1 MNFTIDSAMTDL
13 FLLANVTAA
22 GLLGA
27 LIGLER
33 EASEKAAGFRTHTIV
48 AITSAMFVA
57 LANLWTEVDPMPG
70 RILEIDPIRAIQ
82 AIAIGVGFLG
92 SGIVFTS
99 GSRPKGLT
107 TAASVWATSAI
118 GAACGFSRFVLAAG
132 ATILVL
138 IALRVLRYFE
148 PGLRRAK
155 QENRTDVD
163 QLE

>member
-1 MNFTIDSAMTDL
+1 MADL
-13 FLLANVTAA
+13 ILLGKIIVA
-22 GLLGA
+22 GFFGA

-33 EASEKAAGFRTHTIV
+33 EASEKAAGFRTHTMV
-48 AITSAMFVA
+48 AITAALFVA

-70 RILEIDPIRAIQ
+70 RVLEIDPVRAIQ

-99 GSRPKGLT
+99 GDRPKGLT

-132 ATILVL
+132 STLLVL
-138 IALRVLRYFE
+138 IVLKVLRKLGHE
-148 PGLRRAK
+148 VNGK
-155 QENRTDVD
+155 KDHSQ
-163 QLE
+163 

>member
-1 MNFTIDSAMTDL
+1 MDFTLESAMTDL
-13 FLLANVTAA
+13 VLLVNVAAA
-22 GLLGA
+22 GVLGA

-33 EASEKAAGFRTHTIV
+33 ESSEKAAGFRTHTIV
-48 AITSAMFVA
+48 AVTSALFVA

-70 RILEIDPIRAIQ
+70 RILEIDPVRAIQ

-138 IALRVLRYFE
+138 VALRVLRYLH
-148 PGLRRAK
+148 PTLHAAK
-155 QENRTDVD
+155 HEDRDVD
-163 QLE
+163 QRE

>member
-1 MNFTIDSAMTDL
+1 MDVTIDHAITDL
-13 FLLANVTAA
+13 VLLAKVAGA

-33 EASEKAAGFRTHTIV
+33 ETSEKAAGFRTHTIV
-48 AITSAMFVA
+48 AITSALFVA

-70 RILEIDPIRAIQ
+70 RVLEIDPVRAIQ

-99 GSRPKGLT
+99 GSKPRGLT

-132 ATILVL
+132 STLLVL
-138 IALRVLRYFE
+138 IVLKVLRKISPE
-148 PGLRRAK
+148 PNG
-155 QENRTDVD
+155 D
-163 QLE
+163 QTE